1 MDVFNSVKSG
11 GKDLVSV
18 RAHKGDAMTLLAFD
32 LDKSLKSGFAGFTIA
47 FKVGTRNSVVYNK
60 IRFKDDIALPTQP
73 ATERRKFSSEFAPI
87 QKYRWIHVPSTQDFI
102 NNPIF
107 GDYTYTVTPRWVK
120 NKKLLALD
128 PAFSVRVKIDVSP
141 FQSGDVKIGF
151 TRSFISSQSYAYN
164 FGNNLRMRPN
174 RTDLTFDIT
183 QKSGTGTRWNAQTQ
197 QEEPTDYSF
206 EEQHQYL
213 GWQARDRAME
223 ILDEVLGDNSLR
235 LDVFA
240 YDLNEPTIV
249 SKLIELAKQGRL
261 RIILDN
267 YPNHRK
273 PDCMEEKF
281 HRLFD
286 QEAHDTGHI
295 FRGNYDSQAHS
306 KVFIVRKNNAAAKAV
321 KVLTGSLNFTTNGV
335 YINANHTI
343 TFENAEVAQLFADAF
358 DASYGGPLMNDFK
371 NHDIAMTDHEFG
383 GNGLPEMT
391 IRISPHTKSIVE
403 QFFGSISQRILDAE
417 SDVLFAIMID
427 NSKSGILDAVRTQVQ
442 GDAVFTYGITD
453 EKDAIQLY
461 KPESKVGVKISA
473 KDIETELPPPFN
485 KIVKIGAF
493 GHVIHHKFVVVDFKG
508 ANPVVYC
515 GSSNLAFNPEQK
527 NGDNL
532 LEIRD
537 RDIATVFAV
546 EAIRL
551 IDHFHWLN
559 RKIEADETN
568 EPFNLRD
575 GREAKKWYAAYYK
588 PNDLRF
594 VERTLLIS
602 GT

>member
-1 MDVFNSVKSG
+1 
-11 GKDLVSV
+11 
-18 RAHKGDAMTLLAFD
+18 
-32 LDKSLKSGFAGFTIA
+32 
-47 FKVGTRNSVVYNK
+47 
-60 IRFKDDIALPTQP
+60 
-73 ATERRKFSSEFAPI
+73 
-87 QKYRWIHVPSTQDFI
+87 
-102 NNPIF
+102 
-107 GDYTYTVTPRWVK
+107 VK
-120 NKKLLALD
+120 NKKLLPLD
-128 PAFSVRVKIDVSP
+128 PAFSLKVKIDVSP
-141 FQSGDVKIGF
+141 FQNGDVKIGF

-164 FGNNLRMRPN
+164 FGNNLKLRPN
-174 RTDLTFDIT
+174 REDLIFDTSLI
-183 QKSGTGTRWNAQTQ
+183 SGTGTRWNPQTQ
-197 QEEPTDYSF
+197 QEEPTPYTF

-223 ILDEVLGDNSLR
+223 ILDEVLGDNSLS

-240 YDLNEPTIV
+240 YDLNEPVIV
-249 SKLIELAKQGRL
+249 DKLMELARQDRM

-267 YPNHRK
+267 YPNHRE

-286 QEAHDTGHI
+286 QEAADTADI

-306 KVFIVRKNNAAAKAV
+306 KVFIVRKNNVSAKAV

-343 TFENAEVAQLFADAF
+343 TFENAGVAQLFADAF
-358 DASYGGPLMNDFK
+358 DASYGDPGMNDFK
-371 NHDIAMTDHEFG
+371 NHAIAMTDHDFN
-383 GNGLPEMT
+383 GNGLPDMT
-391 IRISPHTKSIVE
+391 IRISPHTKPVVE
-403 QFFGSISQRILDAE
+403 TFFNSISQRILDAE
-417 SDVLFAIMID
+417 TDVLFAIMID

-473 KDIETELPPPFN
+473 KEIETELPPPFN
-485 KIVKIGAF
+485 KIAKIGAF

-537 RDIATVFAV
+537 RDIVTVFAI

-559 RKIEADETN
+559 RKIELENAG
-568 EPFNLRD
+568 EPFTLRD
-575 GREAKKWYAAYYK
+575 GREQTKWYAAYYK